1 MLLIRNPVCFK
12 HLAAALTVALLGV
25 ADGAAAQRA
34 ERYELSG
41 SHVAVYNL
49 AGRAVIEGGS
59 GSAVVVQVTRG
70 GADERELS
78 VETGPIRGLETLR
91 VIYPDEELVY
101 RPASRGGRV
110 HTSVWVRDD
119 GTFGDNDRR
128 GRGRGRGGRH
138 KIEIRSSGSGLEAHA
153 DLRILVPR
161 GQQFSL
167 YLGAGAVTVRNVD
180 GELRV
185 DTQVGGV
192 ETSGTRGML
201 IIDTGSGHVSV
212 TDAEGEVDIDTG
224 SGSVSV
230 TGMSGDLL
238 RIDTGSG
245 QVTASRVSVT
255 DLDIDTGS
263 GGIDLASSSARNVLL
278 DTGSGSVD
286 ADLSGTLD
294 LIEVD
299 TGSGSVILTLPE
311 SFSARVE
318 IDTGSGRIEVDFPL
332 EIRRW
337 ERDHVVGV
345 IGSGTGKL
353 VVDTGSGNV
362 TVRKG

>member
-1 MLLIRNPVCFK
+1 MLLIRNPLCVK

-25 ADGAAAQRA
+25 ADSAAAQQA

-49 AGRAVIEGGS
+49 VGRAVIEGGS
-59 GSAVVVQVTRG
+59 GSAVVVEITRG

-101 RPASRGGRV
+101 QPAGRRGRV

-128 GRGRGRGGRH
+128 GRRRGGRH

-167 YLGAGAVTVRNVD
+167 YLGAGAATVRNVD

-185 DTQVGGV
+185 DTKVGGV
-192 ETSGTRGML
+192 ETSGTRGRL

-245 QVTASRVSVT
+245 RVTASRVSVT
-255 DLDIDTGS
+255 DLNIDTGS

-318 IDTGSGRIEVDFPL
+318 IDTGSGGIEVDFPL